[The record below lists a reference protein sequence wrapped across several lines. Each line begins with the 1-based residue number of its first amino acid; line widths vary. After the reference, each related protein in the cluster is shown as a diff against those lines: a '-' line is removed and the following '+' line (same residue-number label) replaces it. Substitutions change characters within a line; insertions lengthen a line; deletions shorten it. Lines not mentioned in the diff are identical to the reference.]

1 VREDMETRR
10 RDLTP
15 DLFGALKIDETEGE
29 RLAGPPVGFW
39 KDSWLRLKQ
48 NRGAL
53 ISLGVIL
60 LLFVMAFVLGPLL
73 SQYGPFAQDLTRR
86 YQGPSAEFWFGT
98 DEFGR
103 DMWSRVWAG
112 TRVSLY
118 IAFLAAFLDIA
129 VGVTYG
135 AVSGFLGGRVDD
147 VMQRIIE
154 VLVGIPSLVVA
165 ILAMVVFEPGII
177 TISIAIGLTGWVY
190 MARIVR
196 GRMLQLKEQ
205 EFALASRS
213 LGASNFRLVWK
224 HLIPNSLGPIIIN
237 LMFTIPSAIF
247 AEAFL
252 SFIGLGIQVPEASL
266 GSLINEGA
274 GEIKF
279 HPYLLWI
286 PSAVFCLIMICFN
299 LLGDGL
305 RDAFD
310 PKMRK

>member
-1 VREDMETRR
+1 MDTQR

-15 DLFGALKIDETEGE
+15 DLFGSIKIDESEGE
-29 RLAGPPVGFW
+29 RIAGPPIGFW
-39 KDSWLRLKQ
+39 KDSWIRLKK

-53 ISLGVIL
+53 ASLVVIIF
-60 LLFVMAFVLGPLL
+60 LFAMAFVIGPLL
-73 SQYGPFAQDLTRR
+73 SQYGPYAQDLSRR
-86 YQGPSAEFWFGT
+86 FVGPSSGFWFGT

-103 DMWSRVWAG
+103 DMWTRVWAG

-118 IAFLAAFLDIA
+118 IAFLAALLDML

-135 AVSGFLGGRVDD
+135 AISGYRGGRTDN
-147 VMQRIIE
+147 VMQRAVE
-154 VLVGIPSLVVA
+154 VLVGIPSLVIA
-165 ILAMVVFEPGII
+165 ILAMVVFSPGIL
-177 TISIAIGLTGWVY
+177 TISIAIGITGWVY

-196 GRMLQLKEQ
+196 GRMLQLKNQ
-205 EFALASRS
+205 EFTLASRS
-213 LGASNFRLVWK
+213 LGASGSRLVWK
-224 HLIPNSLGPIIIN
+224 HLIPNSLGPIIVN

-266 GSLINEGA
+266 GSLIDDGA
-274 GEIKF
+274 GEMRF
-279 HPYLLWI
+279 HPYLLLFPAI
-286 PSAVFCLIMICFN
+286 VFSLLMICFN

>member
-1 VREDMETRR
+1 METKH

-15 DLFGALKIDETEGE
+15 DLFESAGVTAQESE
-29 RLAGPPVGFW
+29 RIAGPPVGFW
-39 KDSWLRLKQ
+39 KDSWIRLKK

-53 ISLGVIL
+53 VSLAIVIM
-60 LLFVMAFVLGPLL
+60 LFAVAFVIGPLL
-73 SQYGPFAQDLTRR
+73 SQYSPYAQDLSRR
-86 YQGPSAEFWFGT
+86 YAGPTAKFWFGT

-103 DMWSRVWAG
+103 DMWTRVWAG

-118 IAFLAAFLDIA
+118 IAFLAAFLDLF

-147 VMQRIIE
+147 VMQRIVEI
-154 VLVGIPSLVVA
+154 LNGIPSLVVA
-165 ILAMVVFEPGII
+165 ILAMTVFQPGII
-177 TISIAIGLTGWVY
+177 TLSIAIGLVGWTY

-196 GRMLQLKEQ
+196 GRMMQLKEQ

-213 LGASNFRLVWK
+213 LGASRFRLVWK

-237 LMFTIPSAIF
+237 LMFTIPAAIF
-247 AEAFL
+247 TEAFL
-252 SFIGLGIQVPEASL
+252 SFIGLGIRVPEASL
-266 GSLINEGA
+266 GSLISDGA
-274 GEIKF
+274 GQIRF
-279 HPYLLWI
+279 YAYLLWF
-286 PSAVFCLIMICFN
+286 PSVVFCLIMICFN

-305 RDAFD
+305 RDALD

>member
-1 VREDMETRR
+1 METRD

-15 DLFGALKIDETEGE
+15 DLFGSIKVDETESE
-29 RLAGPPVGFW
+29 RLAGPPIGFW
-39 KDSWLRLKQ
+39 KDSWIRLKK
-48 NRGAL
+48 NRGAV
-53 ISLGVIL
+53 ISLVIL
-60 LLFVMAFVLGPLL
+60 VLLFALAFVIGPLL
-73 SQYGPFAQDLTRR
+73 SQYSPYAQDLTLR
-86 YQGPSAEFWFGT
+86 YTSPSASFWFGT

-118 IAFLAAFLDIA
+118 IAFLAALLDMF

-135 AVSGFLGGRVDD
+135 AISGYKGGRTDNI
-147 VMQRIIE
+147 MQRVIE
-154 VLVGIPSLVVA
+154 ILVGIPSLVIA
-165 ILAMVVFEPGII
+165 ILAMVVFQPGII
-177 TISIAIGLTGWVY
+177 TISIAIGITGWVY

-205 EFALASRS
+205 EFTLASRS
-213 LGASNFRLVWK
+213 LGANGSRLVRK
-224 HLIPNSLGPIIIN
+224 HLLPNSLGPIIVN

-266 GSLINEGA
+266 GSLISEGA
-274 GEIKF
+274 GEIRF
-279 HPYLLWI
+279 HPYLLWY
-286 PSAVFCLIMICFN
+286 PSVVFCLLMVCFN

>member
-1 VREDMETRR
+1 METRR
-10 RDLTP
+10 QNLTP
-15 DLFGALKIDETEGE
+15 ELFGKIDIDEREGE
-29 RLAGPPVGFW
+29 RIAGPPVGFW
-39 KDSWLRLKQ
+39 KDSWIRLKK

-53 ISLGVIL
+53 VSLGVIVF
-60 LLFVMAFVLGPLL
+60 LFAMAFVVGPLL
-73 SQYGPFAQDLTRR
+73 SRYGPYAQDLSRSF
-86 YQGPSAEFWFGT
+86 QGPSGGFWFGT

-103 DMWSRVWAG
+103 DMWSRLWAG

-118 IAFLAAFLDIA
+118 IAFLAAFLDLF

-135 AVSGFLGGRVDD
+135 AISGYLGGRTDN
-147 VMQRIIE
+147 VMQRVIE
-154 VLVGIPSLVVA
+154 ILVGIPSLVVA
-165 ILAMVVFEPGII
+165 ILAMVVFSPGIL
-177 TISIAIGLTGWVY
+177 TISIAIGITGWVF

-205 EFALASRS
+205 EFVLASRS
-213 LGASNFRLVWK
+213 LGAGGARLVRK
-224 HLIPNSLGPIIIN
+224 HLIPNSLGPIIVN

-266 GSLINEGA
+266 GSLIDSGA
-274 GEIKF
+274 GEIRF
-279 HPYLLWI
+279 HPYLLLFPAI
-286 PSAVFCLIMICFN
+286 IFSLLMICFN
-299 LLGDGL
+299 LLADGL

>member
-1 VREDMETRR
+1 METER

-15 DLFGALKIDETEGE
+15 DLFGSVDLGQQDNEKV
-29 RLAGPPVGFW
+29 AGPSVGFW
-39 KDSWLRLKQ
+39 KDSWIRLQK

-53 ISLGVIL
+53 VSLIL
-60 LLFVMAFVLGPLL
+60 IFLLFVMAFVLGPLL
-73 SQYGPFAQDLTRR
+73 SKSTPYAQDLAQRFI
-86 YQGPSAEFWFGT
+86 GPSSAHWFGT

-103 DMWSRVWAG
+103 DMWTRVWAG

-118 IAFLAAFLDIA
+118 IAFLAAALDLF

-135 AVSGFLGGRVDD
+135 AVSGFVGGRTDNA
-147 VMQRIIE
+147 MQRVIE
-154 VLVGIPSLVVA
+154 ILVGIPGLVVA
-165 ILAMVVFEPGII
+165 ILAMTVFSPGIVTI
-177 TISIAIGLTGWVY
+177 TIAIGITGWVY

-196 GRMLQLKEQ
+196 GRMMQLKNQ

-213 LGASNFRLVWK
+213 LGANGSRLVRK
-224 HLIPNSLGPIIIN
+224 HLLPNSLGPIIVN

-266 GSLINEGA
+266 GSLISDGA
-274 GEIKF
+274 SQLRF
-279 HPYLLWI
+279 HSYLLWL
-286 PSAVFCLIMICFN
+286 PCAVFCLIMISFN

-310 PKMRK
+310 PRMRK

>member
-1 VREDMETRR
+1 METER

-15 DLFGALKIDETEGE
+15 DLFGSIKVDEREGE
-29 RLAGPPVGFW
+29 RLAGPPIGFW
-39 KDSWLRLKQ
+39 KDSWIRLKK

-53 ISLGVIL
+53 VSLAILIL
-60 LLFVMAFVLGPLL
+60 LFALAFVIGPLL
-73 SQYGPFAQDLTRR
+73 SQYSPYAQDMTRR
-86 YQGPSAEFWFGT
+86 YAGPSAAYWFGT

-103 DMWSRVWAG
+103 DMWTRVWAG

-118 IAFLAAFLDIA
+118 IAFLAAFLDLS
-129 VGVTYG
+129 VGVIYG
-135 AVSGFLGGRVDD
+135 AVSGFLGGRTDN

-165 ILAMVVFEPGII
+165 ILAMVVFRPGII
-177 TISIAIGLTGWVY
+177 TISIAIGITGWVY

-213 LGASNFRLVWK
+213 LGASGYRLVRK
-224 HLIPNSLGPIIIN
+224 HLLPNSLGPIIVN

-252 SFIGLGIQVPEASL
+252 SFIGLGIQVPDASL
-266 GSLINEGA
+266 GSLISEGA
-274 GEIKF
+274 GEIRF
-279 HPYLLWI
+279 HPYLLWF
-286 PSAVFCLIMICFN
+286 PSVVFCLLMVCFN

>member
-1 VREDMETRR
+1 METRH

-15 DLFGALKIDETEGE
+15 DRFEVVGVTGQESE
-29 RLAGPPVGFW
+29 RIAGPPIGFW
-39 KDSWLRLKQ
+39 RDAWIRLKK

-53 ISLGVIL
+53 ISLAIIV
-60 LLFVMAFVLGPLL
+60 LLFAMAFVLGPLL
-73 SQYGPFAQDLTRR
+73 SQHSAYAQDLTRR
-86 YQGPSAEFWFGT
+86 YAGPSSQFWFGT

-103 DMWSRVWAG
+103 DMWARVWAG

-118 IAFLAAFLDIA
+118 IAFLAAFLDVF
-129 VGVTYG
+129 VGVTFG

-154 VLVGIPSLVVA
+154 ILNGIPYLVVA
-165 ILAMVVFEPGII
+165 ILAMVIFKPGII
-177 TISIAIGLTGWVY
+177 TISIAIGLTGWNY

-205 EFALASRS
+205 EFTLASRS
-213 LGASNFRLVWK
+213 LGASRSRLIWK
-224 HLIPNSLGPIIIN
+224 HLLPNSLGPIIVN
-237 LMFTIPSAIF
+237 LMFTIPLAIF

-252 SFIGLGIQVPEASL
+252 SFIGLGIQVPDASL
-266 GSLINEGA
+266 GSLISDGA
-274 GEIKF
+274 DQIRF
-279 HPYLLWI
+279 HPYLLWF
-286 PSAVFCLIMICFN
+286 PSIVFCLIMICFN

>member
-1 VREDMETRR
+1 METQRK
-10 RDLTP
+10 DLTP
-15 DLFGALKIDETEGE
+15 DLFGPIDVTERDSE
-29 RLAGPPVGFW
+29 RIAGPPVGFW
-39 KDSWLRLKQ
+39 KDSWIRLRK

-53 ISLGVIL
+53 ISLALIIV
-60 LLFVMAFVLGPLL
+60 LFAMALAVGPLL
-73 SQYGPFAQDLTRR
+73 SQFSPYAQDLGR
-86 YQGPSAEFWFGT
+86 QFIGPSSQFWFGT

-103 DMWSRVWAG
+103 DMWTRVWAG

-118 IAFLAAFLDIA
+118 IGFLAALLDLL
-129 VGVTYG
+129 VGVSFG

-147 VMQRIIE
+147 VMQRVIE
-154 VLVGIPSLVVA
+154 IFNGIPYLVVA
-165 ILAMVVFEPGII
+165 ILAMIVFEPGII
-177 TISIAIGLTGWVY
+177 TISIAIGLTGWTY

-213 LGASNFRLVWK
+213 LGASRFRLVWK
-224 HLIPNSLGPIIIN
+224 HLIPNSLGPIIVN
-237 LMFTIPSAIF
+237 LMLTVPSAIF

-266 GSLINEGA
+266 GSLISDGA
-274 GEIKF
+274 SQIRF
-279 HPYLLWI
+279 HPYLLWF
-286 PSAVFCLIMICFN
+286 PSIVFCLIMICFN

-305 RDAFD
+305 RDALD

>member
-1 VREDMETRR
+1 METRH

-15 DLFGALKIDETEGE
+15 DLFGPLKVDAEEGE
-29 RLAGPPVGFW
+29 RISGPPVGFW
-39 KDSWLRLKQ
+39 KDSWTRLKR

-53 ISLGVIL
+53 VSLGVIIV
-60 LLFVMAFVLGPLL
+60 LFAMAFVVGPLL
-73 SQYGPFAQDLTRR
+73 SQQGPYVQDLSHRFAGTSS
-86 YQGPSAEFWFGT
+86 QFWFGT

-103 DMWSRVWAG
+103 DMWTRVWAG

-118 IAFLAAFLDIA
+118 IAFLAAALDLV
-129 VGVTYG
+129 VGVTFG

-154 VLVGIPSLVVA
+154 ILNGIPYLVVA

-177 TISIAIGLTGWVY
+177 TITIAIGLTGWTY

-205 EFALASRS
+205 EFTLASRS
-213 LGASNFRLVWK
+213 LGASSNRLIWK
-224 HLIPNSLGPIIIN
+224 HLIPNSLGPIIVN

-266 GSLINEGA
+266 GSLIDSGA
-274 GEIKF
+274 GEMRF
-279 HPYLLWI
+279 HPYLLLF
-286 PSAVFCLIMICFN
+286 PAAVFSLLMICFN

>member
-1 VREDMETRR
+1 METRYR
-10 RDLTP
+10 ELDP
-15 DLFGALKIDETEGE
+15 SLFESADIDAYEGE
-29 RLAGPPVGFW
+29 RIAGPPVGFW
-39 KDSWLRLKQ
+39 KDAWIRLKK

-53 ISLGVIL
+53 VSLAVL
-60 LLFVMAFVLGPLL
+60 VLVFAMAFVLGPLL
-73 SQYGPFAQDLTRR
+73 SQHSPYAQGLSQRYLGPTSE
-86 YQGPSAEFWFGT
+86 YWFGT
-98 DEFGR
+98 DKFGR
-103 DMWSRVWAG
+103 DMWTRVWAG

-118 IAFLAAFLDIA
+118 IGLLAALLDIF
-129 VGVTYG
+129 VGVVYG
-135 AVSGFLGGRVDD
+135 AVSGFLGGRTDD
-147 VMQRIIE
+147 ILQRGIE
-154 VLVGIPSLVVA
+154 ILNGIPYLVVA
-165 ILAMVVFEPGII
+165 ILAMVVFDPGII
-177 TISIAIGLTGWVY
+177 TISIALGITGWTY

-213 LGASNFRLVWK
+213 LGASGSRLVRK
-224 HLIPNSLGPIIIN
+224 HLLPNSLGPIIVN

-266 GSLINEGA
+266 GSLIDDGA
-274 GEIKF
+274 GEMRF
-279 HPYLLWI
+279 HPYLLWF
-286 PSAVFCLIMICFN
+286 PALIFSLFMICFN

>member
-1 VREDMETRR
+1 VETRR

-15 DLFGALKIDETEGE
+15 DLFGSIEIDEREGE
-29 RLAGPPVGFW
+29 RIAGPPIGFW
-39 KDSWLRLKQ
+39 KDSWIRLKK
-48 NRGAL
+48 NRGAV
-53 ISLGVIL
+53 ISLGV
-60 LLFVMAFVLGPLL
+60 LFFLFFMAFVVGPLF
-73 SQYGPFAQDLTRR
+73 SQYGPYAQDLSRR
-86 YQGPSAEFWFGT
+86 FQGSSAEFWFGT

-118 IAFLAAFLDIA
+118 IAFLAALLDMF

-135 AVSGFLGGRVDD
+135 AISGFEGGRTDD
-147 VMQRIIE
+147 VMQRGIE
-154 VLVGIPSLVVA
+154 IMVGIPYLVVA
-165 ILAMVVFEPGII
+165 ILAMVVFQPGIL
-177 TISIAIGLTGWVY
+177 TISIALGITGWVY

-196 GRMLQLKEQ
+196 GRMMQLKNQ
-205 EFALASRS
+205 EFTLASRS
-213 LGASNFRLVWK
+213 LGASGSRLIWK
-224 HLIPNSLGPIIIN
+224 HLIPNSLGPIIVN

-266 GSLINEGA
+266 GSLIDNGA
-274 GEIKF
+274 SEIRF
-279 HPYLLWI
+279 HPYLLLF
-286 PSAVFCLIMICFN
+286 PSAVFSLLMICFN